1 MSTTVQ
7 DATRRGTGAGGPFHH
22 VPDEALLDYVTGRQG
37 EAVALAIA
45 CHVALCAHCREE
57 ARRLDGIGGALL
69 DTAGPARM
77 SAGALEAAMARLDGA
92 SSPEGAAAPGMGATW
107 PDGERLGVP
116 RGVGALL
123 APRLPDGPTRW
134 RYIAPGIRG
143 VNVMLGEAT
152 NAGLSAK
159 TGTETGTKTGTET
172 GTVRVVRLRPGLV
185 IPEHGHKTTELT
197 LVLTGA
203 LVDVVGRFAPG
214 DLSIRTPGDTHIQR
228 VEAGAECLALVIN
241 GDGLIPMTLL
251 GRLIRLIA
259 RP

>member
-1 MSTTVQ
+1 MSTAAQ
-7 DATRRGTGAGGPFHH
+7 DATRKGAGAGGPFHH

-45 CHVALCAHCREE
+45 CHITLCALCREE
-57 ARRLDGIGGALL
+57 ARRLEGIGGALL
-69 DTAGPARM
+69 DTSSPADL
-77 SAGALEAAMARLDGA
+77 SAGALKAAMARLEGA
-92 SSPEGAAAPGMGATW
+92 SPSERAAPGMEATW

-116 RGVGALL
+116 LGVGALL

-143 VNVMLGEAT
+143 VNVTLDGASDAT
-152 NAGLSAK
+152 DSGRPVEL
-159 TGTETGTKTGTET
+159 

-214 DLSIRTPGDTHIQR
+214 DLSIRKPGDTHIQR

-251 GRLIRLIA
+251 GRVIRLIA